1 MAAGYLAPR
10 PVTFPEIPWMGIHP
24 DLTGLVVQLTIVAV
38 ILGAAVTT
46 LRRGPAEAAKGRSS

>member
-1 MAAGYLAPR
+1 
-10 PVTFPEIPWMGIHP
+10 MGIHP

-46 LRRGPAEAAKGRSS
+46 LRRHPAGSAAKDR